1 MKDKEKYLI
10 KLMAS
15 NMGNALVEDIEGII
29 AHLKDATQIPS
40 DGKAEI
46 HLEAVKLSVF
56 EFEKYIKKLK
66 RLIPLKKGEKQ
77 KNTYE

>member
-29 AHLKDATQIPS
+29 DSL
-40 DGKAEI
+40 
-46 HLEAVKLSVF
+46 
-56 EFEKYIKKLK
+56 
-66 RLIPLKKGEKQ
+66 
-77 KNTYE
+77 